1 MRTDVNSDAVTA
13 LANGTV
19 ALVQLVLIE
28 HPDGDIALN
37 TSNWNLTWPVSG
49 GITYLGAYGIG
60 AISQITDSPGEVK
73 GLQFELSG
81 VPADRIA
88 LALDASDE
96 LQGSPV
102 TIRTAI
108 LNSDYVVVDAP
119 IEWTGTMDTMPFDE
133 DGQSAVL
140 RPTAEHDGVDL
151 LRGHPLFYSD
161 GDQQALYPGDR
172 AFEYVTDQST
182 KPVVWPSKE
191 FFYK

>member
-1 MRTDVNSDAVTA
+1 MRTDVSSDAVTA

-28 HPDGDIALN
+28 HPSGDIALN
-37 TSNWNLTWPVSG
+37 TSNWNFDWG
-49 GITYLGAYGIG
+49 GVTYLGAYGIG
-60 AISQITDSPGEVK
+60 SISQITDSPGEVK

-88 LALDASDE
+88 LALDAADE
-96 LQGSPV
+96 LQGSVV

-108 LNSDYVVVDAP
+108 LDSNYILVDAP
-119 IEWTGTMDTMPFDE
+119 IEWVGTMDTMPFDE

-151 LRGHPLFYSD
+151 LRGHPCYYSD
-161 GDQQALYPGDR
+161 GDQQTLHPGDR
-172 AFEYVTDQST
+172 AFEYVTDQAT
-182 KPVVWPSKE
+182 KPVIWPSKE

>member
-1 MRTDVNSDAVTA
+1 MRTDVSSDAVTA
-13 LANGTV
+13 LSNGTV

-28 HPDGDIALN
+28 HPAGDIALN
-37 TSNWNLTWPVSG
+37 TSNWNLDWDGV
-49 GITYLGAYGIG
+49 TYLGAYGIG
-60 AISQITDSPGEVK
+60 SISQVTDSPGEVK

-88 LALDASDE
+88 LALDASDQ
-96 LQGSPV
+96 LQGSVV

-108 LNSDYVVVDAP
+108 LDSSYVVKDAP
-119 IEWTGTMDTMPFDE
+119 IEWVGTMDTMPFDE
-133 DGQSAVL
+133 DGQTAVL

-151 LRGHPLFYSD
+151 LRGHPSYYSD